1 GRGPVNGCTTWS
13 IGCTHCTRQ
22 PGGRWHRISRRMN
35 IKSAAGLLLASVLM
49 TCAGCAPS
57 PAPVRG
63 AEKYDRAFDAAVG
76 AAKEVGVEVSSADR
90 AAGRISGTKAGAEV
104 SIWLQWQPSGSTKVE

>member
-1 GRGPVNGCTTWS
+1 
-13 IGCTHCTRQ
+13 
-22 PGGRWHRISRRMN
+22 MN

-104 SIWLQWQPSGSTKVE
+104 SIWLQWQPSGSTKVEFNAPRSTEDPKLSEVWLAAYNRRMGR